1 MIAEIRD
8 TRAGYVTNVDSWW
21 IKDGSFLR
29 GNNLLLGYTIPRN
42 KITSKLN
49 ISRLRVYGS
58 AQNFFLLLTDNIIGD
73 PEVTPTNQGNGNSA
87 FSQGMMWHNYPK
99 PTIFMGGLQVA
110 F

>member
-1 MIAEIRD
+1 
-8 TRAGYVTNVDSWW
+8 
-21 IKDGSFLR
+21 
-29 GNNLLLGYTIPRN
+29 
-42 KITSKLN
+42 
-49 ISRLRVYGS
+49 
-58 AQNFFLLLTDNIIGD
+58 LLTDNIIGD